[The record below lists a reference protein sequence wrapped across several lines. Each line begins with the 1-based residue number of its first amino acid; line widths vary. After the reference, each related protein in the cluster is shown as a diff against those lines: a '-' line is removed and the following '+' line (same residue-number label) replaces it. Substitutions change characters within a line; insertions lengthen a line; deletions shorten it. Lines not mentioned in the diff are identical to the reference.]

1 MSPSDR
7 VSSKL
12 STQTIGHR
20 VRANAAVGLVVAAGA
35 LTFASPALAVTANTA
50 PATSVTFTSATLHGS
65 VNPEGV
71 PLTHCEFEYTNRAG
85 FGIVNGVGPEIAPC
99 VPTVASIP
107 PDSTTHAVSAEI
119 SDLIPGQEYQFRLV
133 SSNTEAESAEGS
145 TQAITARAAQTYSNS
160 FSGTDTNALSEPVAL
175 AVDDSGGPS
184 QGDVYV
190 SDPANH
196 RVEKFTPSG
205 EFILMIGKE
214 VDKTAVESH
223 QSEAEQDV
231 CTAASGDDCQAG
243 TPGTAAGA
251 FTEPQ
256 FLAVDDSAGASA
268 GDLYVG
274 DRGATL
280 TLPGRE
286 PFQAEAN
293 VQKFD
298 PQGDLVSSWAQ
309 GGRLEGAD
317 GFHFVRYGSS
327 GLVGIGVDTEG
338 NLFLLAEAHYFEF
351 SSDGKFITDFGEVR
365 DIPKEDRAI
374 NISGLAVDSEDGLYA
389 EGVVRLPPGGTGLER
404 IADGGTF
411 AIDPLDHDVFT
422 IGEGP
427 EVEHFP
433 GDCASIS
440 SANPPNCP
448 TPSDVFGIGH
458 LSEPRGLAV
467 DDSNGKVYV
476 ADSGN
481 HSVEVFDRAPYLPAG
496 TASAT
501 PLTQTTARFAG
512 TADPAGAGAVL
523 ACNFQYGTEAG
534 SYNLGSIPCRPVA
547 PLAAKMN
554 VTAASEAEGLES
566 GTTYHY
572 RLLLEDENGS
582 SSSFDQTF
590 TTFPKPPQVDGE
602 FVSDVHADTALIHA
616 EINPGGGGTAFHT
629 HSFVEY
635 VTAAHFESEG
645 FNGASVTKSFDA
657 GSAKVAQSITVP
669 LASLTPGTSYRYRV
683 VAENSTEST
692 NGATLTFTTFPFP
705 YLKDP
710 CSNAHV
716 RQQTGAALLLDCRA
730 YELVSAPNTAGYDVE
745 SNLVPGQTP
754 IGGFPE
760 ASGRLLYSVHD
771 GGIPGTGDPTNHGL
785 DPYLATRGE
794 AGWSTEYVGIPANGT
809 PSTESFASTL
819 LEANPDLTTFAFGGP
834 GICSPC
840 FADGSSGTPLRLPGG
855 ELVQGMAGT
864 ENPGPGA
871 REAGYVVTHLSA
883 NGEHLIFGSADK
895 FEPDAQEGQIS
906 IYDRNLHS
914 METHVV
920 SKAPHGGNLPCI
932 SDCQGDGIAELGV
945 SADGSHILIGQLVSQ
960 EGSLRYWHLYMSV
973 DDSGETIDLTPG
985 AVAGVLFDGMTED
998 GTRIFFTSKERLTA
1012 EDEDRSADLYEA
1024 ELSGSTASLK
1034 LISTGSEGSGNTDS
1048 CDPVANSAHPHW
1060 NTTGAEENCGIV
1072 AIGGGGGVAARDG
1085 SIYFLSPERLDGSSN
1100 GVQNAPN
1107 LYLAQPADHYS
1118 PRYVTTLE
1126 SLLNS
1131 PQPPRLQHIFREN
1144 LALSFSNATA
1154 LAVEHSSGD
1163 LYVLDSG
1170 TGMVEK
1176 FNAESNPVKF
1186 TAGSGKGTNQLD
1198 GSETPAGSFAPS
1210 YGGFIFPTQLGLN
1223 QSNGDFYVPDTS
1235 HNVIDRF
1242 TASGE
1247 YLSQFPLS
1255 DPTAAAV
1262 DPANGDLYASGLF
1275 GEIKI
1280 FSPAGESISDFRVPS
1295 GKFPSSIAV
1304 DSGGTVYV
1312 TYLAGYSTGGTEVF
1326 TSSGEHLRT
1335 LDPNPAQSVT
1345 VDPSNSDVYVDE
1357 ANQIVRFD
1365 RSGNQIET
1373 VGSEHLSGSV
1383 GLAIDPE
1390 GSIDATNS
1398 GGAGVALF
1406 PASLAPDPR
1415 IDNPVVIDSVSEPEA
1430 RHTADFQ
1437 LTRNG
1442 DFAAFGSTLALA
1454 GHSEQTAGHTEVYRY
1469 DVSGGELNCAS
1480 CTTTGEPSTADSS
1493 LASNGLSLT
1502 DDGRLFFNS
1511 GAQLTAADTDGR
1523 QDVYEFSVPGL
1534 GTCSRE
1540 SPSFYVGTGD
1550 CLALISSGTS
1560 PFDSGLLSATADGTD
1575 AFFFTRDSLAP
1586 QDTNGPTMKIYDAR
1600 EGGGFPFSLPEKQC
1614 QASDECHGAGST
1626 SPGPLELSSQAGIP
1640 DNSSGSKPCAR
1651 GFRRRHGAC
1660 VKKPPKHRKDA
1671 HRGHH
1676 DRERHGQEGQK

>member
-1 MSPSDR
+1 MSLRDR
-7 VSSKL
+7 VSATL
-12 STQTIGHR
+12 SIRTISHRMQTT
-20 VRANAAVGLVVAAGA
+20 AAVAVVVGTGMLA
-35 LTFASPALAVTANTA
+35 FVSPAFAITASTA
-50 PATSVTFTSATLHGS
+50 PATSVTFASATLHGR

-99 VPTVASIP
+99 VPAVASIP
-107 PDSTTHAVSAEI
+107 TDSTTHAVSAEI
-119 SDLIPGQEYQFRLV
+119 SGLIPGQEYQFRLV
-133 SSNTEAESAEGS
+133 SSNSEAETSEGS
-145 TQAITARAAQTYSNS
+145 TQAVTARAAQAYSNS
-160 FSGTDTNALSEPVAL
+160 FSGSGTNALSEPAAL
-175 AVDDSGGPS
+175 AVDDSGGPF

-190 SDPANH
+190 ADPANH

-205 EFILMIGKE
+205 AFILMIGKE
-214 VDKTAVESH
+214 VDRSAVESH
-223 QSEAEQDV
+223 LSEAEQDV
-231 CTAASGDDCQAG
+231 CTAASGDQCQAG
-243 TPGTAAGA
+243 TAGTAAGA
-251 FTEPQ
+251 FSDPE
-256 FLAVDDSAGASA
+256 FLAVDDSAGPSA

-274 DRGATL
+274 DRGATIN
-280 TLPGRE
+280 LPGRE
-286 PFQAEAN
+286 PFLAEAN

-298 PQGDLVSSWAQ
+298 PQGDRVTSWAED
-309 GGRLEGAD
+309 GRLEGAE

-327 GLVGIGVDTEG
+327 GLVGIGVDTQG

-351 SSDGKFITDFGEVR
+351 SPNGTLVKDFSEVR

-389 EGVVRLPPGGTGLER
+389 EGVVRLPPEGTGLER
-404 IADGGTF
+404 VADGGTF
-411 AIDPLDHDVFT
+411 AIDPLNHDVFT

-427 EVEHFP
+427 EVEHYP
-433 GDCASIS
+433 GYCASVP
-440 SANPPNCP
+440 SADPPNCP
-448 TPSDVFGIGH
+448 TPVDVFGIGH

-467 DDSNGKVYV
+467 DDSNGNVYV

-481 HSVEVFDRAPYLPAG
+481 HSVEVFDRAPYRSAA

-501 PLTQTTARFAG
+501 ALTQTAARFTG

-534 SYNLGSIPCRPVA
+534 KYNLGSIPCNPAA
-547 PLAAKMN
+547 PLATKVN
-554 VTAASEAEGLES
+554 VTGASEAEGLES

-572 RLLLEDENGS
+572 RLLLENENGS

-590 TTFPKPPQVDGE
+590 TTFPGPPGVSGE
-602 FVSDVHADTALIHA
+602 FVSDVHADTALVHA

-629 HSFVEY
+629 HYFVEY
-635 VTAAHFESEG
+635 VTASHFESNGFEG
-645 FNGASVTKSFDA
+645 AAITKSFDA
-657 GSAKVAQSITVP
+657 GSAKVAQSVAVSI
-669 LASLTPGTSYRYRV
+669 ASLMPGTSYRYRV
-683 VAENSTEST
+683 VAENSTEAT
-692 NGATLTFTTFPFP
+692 DGATLTFTTFPFP
-705 YLKDP
+705 YLEDSCP
-710 CSNAHV
+710 NAHV

-730 YELVSAPNTAGYDVE
+730 YELVSASNTAGYDVE

-754 IGGFPE
+754 FGGYPE
-760 ASGRLLYSVHD
+760 ASDRLLYSVQD
-771 GGIPGTGDPTNHGL
+771 GGIPDTGDPTNHGL
-785 DPYLATRGE
+785 DPYVATRGE
-794 AGWSTEYVGIPANGT
+794 DGWSTEYVGIPANGT
-809 PSTESFASTL
+809 PSAEPFASTL

-834 GICSPC
+834 EICSPC
-840 FADGSSGTPLRLPGG
+840 FADGSSGTPLRLSNGA
-855 ELVQGMAGT
+855 LVQGMVGS

-871 REAGYVVTHLSA
+871 KPAGYVVTHLSA
-883 NGEHLIFGSADK
+883 NGEHLIFGSTSK

-932 SDCQGDGIAELGV
+932 IDCQGDGIAELAV
-945 SADGSHILIGQLVSQ
+945 SADGSHILLGQLISQ
-960 EGSLRYWHLYMSV
+960 EGGIRYWHLYMSV
-973 DDSGETIDLTPG
+973 DDSAETIDLTPG
-985 AVAGVLFDGMTED
+985 ATDGVLFDGMTED

-1024 ELSGSTASLK
+1024 ELTGSAASLK
-1034 LISTGSEGSGNTDS
+1034 LISTGTEGSGSTDS

-1072 AIGGGGGVAARDG
+1072 AIGGGGGVAGKDG

-1107 LYLAQPADHYS
+1107 LYVARPADHYS
-1118 PRYVTTLE
+1118 PSYVTTLE
-1126 SLLNS
+1126 SVLNS
-1131 PQPPRLQHIFREN
+1131 PQPPRLQHTFREN
-1144 LALSFSNATA
+1144 LAQSFSKATA
-1154 LAVEHSSGD
+1154 LAIEHSSGD

-1176 FNAESNPVKF
+1176 FNAEGNPVNF

-1210 YGGFIFPTQLGLN
+1210 YGGFVYPTQLGLN

-1235 HNVIDRF
+1235 HNVVDKF
-1242 TASGE
+1242 SASGE
-1247 YLSQFPLS
+1247 YLSQSPLS

-1262 DPANGDLYASGLF
+1262 DPANGDMYASGLF
-1275 GEIKI
+1275 GEVKI
-1280 FSPAGESISDFRVPS
+1280 FSATGEPVSNFRVPS

-1304 DSGGTVYV
+1304 DSNGTVYV

-1335 LDPNPAQSVT
+1335 LDSNPAQGVT
-1345 VDPSNSDVYVDE
+1345 VDPSDNDVYVNE

-1365 RSGNQIET
+1365 RSGSQIET
-1373 VGSEHLSGSV
+1373 IGSEHLAGSV

-1390 GSIDATNS
+1390 GSIYATNS
-1398 GGAGVALF
+1398 EGAGVALF
-1406 PASLAPDPR
+1406 SASLAPDPR
-1415 IDNPVVIDSVSEPEA
+1415 IDSPVVVDSVSEPEA

-1437 LTRNG
+1437 LSPNG

-1454 GHSEQTAGHTEVYRY
+1454 GDSEQTAGHTEVYRY
-1469 DVSGGELNCAS
+1469 DITSGEIVCAS

-1493 LASNGLSLT
+1493 LASNGLSVT

-1534 GTCSRE
+1534 GTCNKE
-1540 SPSFYVGTGD
+1540 SPSFYIGTGD

-1560 PFDSGLLSATADGTD
+1560 PFDSGLLTTTADGSD
-1575 AFFFTRDSLAP
+1575 AFFFTRDSLEP

-1600 EGGGFPFSLPEKQC
+1600 EGGGFPFNLPEQQC
-1614 QASDECHGAGST
+1614 QASDECHGPSSPT
-1626 SPGPLELSSQAGIP
+1626 PGPLELSSQAGIP
-1640 DNSSGSKPCAR
+1640 DNSSGQKPCAS
-1651 GFRRRHGAC
+1651 GFRHRRGAC
-1660 VKKPPKHRKDA
+1660 VKKPTKHRENA

-1676 DRERHGQEGQK
+1676 RRKRHGRDGQK